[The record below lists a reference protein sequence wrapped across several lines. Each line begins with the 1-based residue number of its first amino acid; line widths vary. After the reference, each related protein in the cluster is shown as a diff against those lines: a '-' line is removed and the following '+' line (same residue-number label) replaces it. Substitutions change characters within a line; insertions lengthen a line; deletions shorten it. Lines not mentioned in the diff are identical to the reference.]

1 MAQEDVKIFF
11 KVDGLEDYITDLD
24 DLKVALGN
32 VDAETQAATKA
43 TQKLEQATADALAEE
58 DRRLNVLEGGVKVLA
73 GSAEFAAGAFGL
85 LGDES
90 NEFFEATERNVLQ
103 VIALA
108 QGAIDLTEGF
118 RLLKENLQL
127 AKDAQKAFNLI
138 AKANP
143 YVVLAGALIAAAGAF
158 LLFKTRAAEAQAQV
172 EAAQKAFEQLTQ
184 DTREAAEADIAAIEE
199 KERLAEVTKTVGE
212 LSTKELQDKIAL
224 QEAEQEA
231 AEEQIR
237 LKKEELQAALDA
249 NAIIGAGFKSIG
261 FVEKAQKDLDAAQA
275 AYNTTLA
282 TTNTELAIYNGELDK
297 RIEKEGKVTNVD
309 NTGTLDRIET
319 KTIQLIETEE
329 RRTGLIIPRTE
340 LNDEETK
347 NLQANLELQ
356 RQAEEQLAAAKENI
370 LYAGIDLA
378 TAVAGDNEKVQDI
391 IFAGTKA
398 LEVAKIITQATADAA
413 GVAGSTAKAAF
424 AATAQGLAGD
434 PSGFARAK
442 IIKAT
447 GAASVATIKLSAA
460 SAVAGIAA
468 SAIGRFAGGGG
479 QIPGNVNAGGGG
491 DVAGAIN
498 YQLGNQQAGGTV
510 TGPNVTGGGGTGGV
524 TQAYVLA
531 GDVTTAQNAEAQ
543 IINLARL

>member
-158 LLFKTRAAEAQAQV
+158 LLFKTRAAEAQKQV

-184 DTREAAEADIAAIEE
+184 DTRESAEADIAAIEE
-199 KERLAEVTKTVGE
+199 KERLAEITETVGE
-212 LSTKELQDKIAL
+212 LSRKELKDKIAL
-224 QEAEQEA
+224 QKAEQEA

-249 NAIIGAGFKSIG
+249 NEIIGAGFKSIG

-297 RIEKEGKVTNVD
+297 RIEKEGKVTNED
-309 NTGTLDRIET
+309 NTGTLDRIEA
-319 KTIQLIETEE
+319 KTVEVIETEE
-329 RRTGLIIPRTE
+329 RRTGLILPRTE
-340 LNDEETK
+340 LSDEETK
-347 NLQANLELQ
+347 NLQANLDLQ
-356 RQAEEQLAAAKENI
+356 LAAEEQLAAAKENI
-370 LYAGIDLA
+370 LYAGVDLA
-378 TAVAGDNEKVQDI
+378 TSLAGDNQKVQDI

-398 LEVAKIITQATADAA
+398 LEVAKIITQATSDAA
-413 GVAGSTAKAAF
+413 GVAVSIAKNAAI
-424 AATAQGLAGD
+424 ATAQGFAGD
-434 PSGFARAK
+434 PSGFPRAAA
-442 IIKAT
+442 IKAA
-447 GAASVATIKLSAA
+447 GAASIATIKLSSAA
-460 SAVAGIAA
+460 AVAGIAA
-468 SAIGRFAGGGG
+468 SAIGRFSGGSAPS
-479 QIPGNVNAGGGG
+479 IPGGINAGGGG
-491 DVAGAIN
+491 GAAGAIEFTPG
-498 YQLGNQQAGGTV
+498 LQQQDA
-510 TGPNVTGGGGTGGV
+510 NVTGVGQNGNGTPV
-524 TQAYVLA
+524 RTYVLA
-531 GDVTTAQNAEAQ
+531 GDVTSAQEADAAIQ
-543 IINLARL
+543 NLATL